1 MSPPTY
7 GLNMNLLAR
16 SLSGRMHYAW
26 IIAALVFV
34 LLMCAAGVRSTPGVL
49 IVPLERALG
58 WDRSSISSAIA
69 LNLVLF
75 GLMGPFA
82 GAAMLRFGIRR
93 TVLVALTIMVSGIVL
108 STQMTEPWHL
118 MLTWGLMIGVG
129 SGMAATVLAAT
140 VVNRW
145 FTERRGMVMGLLT
158 ASTATG
164 QLVFLPLLAA
174 ISEAAGWKVV
184 AWTVAG
190 VMLCIIPLIAWLMV
204 DRPQDLGLHSYG
216 ATAAEAGA
224 GTAATGNPITMAWQ
238 ALGRALPE
246 RDFWL
251 LFGSFF
257 ICGLSTNGL
266 IGTHFIAFCYDGG
279 MPEVQAAGIL
289 AMMGIFNLVGT
300 TLSGWLS
307 DRYDPRWL
315 LFWYYGLRGLSL
327 CYLPY
332 ADLTPTGL
340 IVFSVFY
347 GLDWIATVPPTLRIT
362 TDIFGRRDAAVIFGW
377 IFMGHQLGAGV
388 AAFGGGAMRSAF
400 GVYTG
405 AFLIAGLMC
414 AIAAL
419 GVLVIRR
426 GGVAPTPVAA

>member
-1 MSPPTY
+1 
-7 GLNMNLLAR
+7 MNVLAR
-16 SLSGRMHYAW
+16 SVSDRIHYAW
-26 IIAALVFV
+26 IVAGLVFV
-34 LLMCAAGVRSTPGVL
+34 LLMCAAGVRSAPGVL
-49 IVPLERALG
+49 IVPLERAFG
-58 WDRSSISSAIA
+58 WDRATISSAIA

-82 GAAMLRFGIRR
+82 GGAMLRFGIRR
-93 TVLVALTIMVSGIVL
+93 TVLAALALMVAGIAL
-108 STQMTEPWHL
+108 STLMSQPWHL

-129 SGMAATVLAAT
+129 SGVAATVLAAT

-145 FTERRGMVMGLLT
+145 FTERRGIVMGLLT

-174 ISEAAGWKVV
+174 IAEAVGWQAVT
-184 AWTVAG
+184 WTVAA
-190 VMLCIIPLIAWLMV
+190 VLLAIILLIAWLLV
-204 DRPQDLGLHSYG
+204 ERPQDLGLHAYG
-216 ATAAEAGA
+216 ATSSDPGAAN
-224 GTAATGNPITMAWQ
+224 AATGNPITIAWT
-238 ALGRALPE
+238 ALRRALPV

-289 AMMGIFNLVGT
+289 AMMGIFNLLGT

-315 LFWYYGLRGLSL
+315 LFWYYGLRGMSL
-327 CYLPY
+327 AYLPY

-340 IVFSVFY
+340 IVFSIFY
-347 GLDWIATVPPTLRIT
+347 GLDWIATVPPTLRII
-362 TDIFGRRDAAVIFGW
+362 TDIFGRRDAALIFGW
-377 IFMGHQLGAGV
+377 IFMGHQLGAGL
-388 AAFGGGAMRSAF
+388 AAFGGGAIRSAF
-400 GVYTG
+400 GAYTG
-405 AFLIAGLMC
+405 AFLVAGLMC
-414 AIAAL
+414 AVAAL
-419 GVLVIRR
+419 GVLVIQR
-426 GGVAPTPVAA
+426 GGRTPAPALA

>member
-1 MSPPTY
+1 
-7 GLNMNLLAR
+7 MNGLAR

-26 IIAALVFV
+26 IVAGLVFV
-34 LLMCAAGVRSTPGVL
+34 LLMCAAGVRSAPGVL
-49 IVPLERALG
+49 IIPLERALG
-58 WDRSSISSAIA
+58 WDRATISSAVA

-82 GAAMLRFGIRR
+82 GGAMLRFGIRR
-93 TVLVALTIMVSGIVL
+93 TILVALVLLASGTAL
-108 STQMTEPWHL
+108 STQMTQPWHL
-118 MLTWGLMIGVG
+118 MLTWGLMVGVG

-164 QLVFLPLLAA
+164 QLLFLPLLAA
-174 ISEAAGWKVV
+174 ISEAAGWQAV
-184 AWTVAG
+184 AWTVAA
-190 VMLCIIPLIAWLMV
+190 VMLAIIPLIAWLMV
-204 DRPQDLGLHSYG
+204 ERPQDLGLHSYG
-216 ATAAEAGA
+216 AASSEPGA
-224 GTAATGNPITMAWQ
+224 GNAATGNPITIAWH
-238 ALGRALPE
+238 ALARALPV

-266 IGTHFIAFCYDGG
+266 IGTHFIAFCFDGG
-279 MPEVQAAGIL
+279 LPEVQAAGIL

-307 DRYDPRWL
+307 DRFDSRWL
-315 LFWYYGLRGLSL
+315 LFWFYGLRGLSL
-327 CYLPY
+327 VYLPY
-332 ADLTPTGL
+332 ADLTPSGL
-340 IVFSVFY
+340 AVFSIFY

-362 TDIFGRRDAAVIFGW
+362 TDMFGRRDAAVIFGW
-377 IFMGHQLGAGV
+377 IFMGHQLGAGI
-388 AAFGGGAMRSAF
+388 AAFGGGAIRSVF
-400 GVYTG
+400 GTYTG
-405 AFLIAGLMC
+405 AFLVAGLMC
-414 AIAAL
+414 AVAAF

-426 GGVAPTPVAA
+426 GGRAPAAAAA